1 MAKYGELTQFLE
13 DMPPDEPVSLTLAE
27 LEEIVGTLPPSS
39 SGRTWWAN
47 TEGHSQA
54 LAWLQAGRRVT
65 EIRLG
70 EAVVFSPVGVV
81 VGDSR
86 GGALK
91 AQPVMDGVRALA
103 HFAERAGYPS
113 VIALVAENTL
123 FLHPETVA
131 QTEGK
136 PLFPVIRDPM
146 RRGELATLAD
156 GSRVLLDDNTSPT
169 LAFLWSSGRSKG
181 ADVQYNH
188 LWGVPRNRQTYT
200 ALWNLAVTPAFLAK
214 TTDGSNH
221 PEVLQALRYRSW
233 DLYGYLPAGEEAPRR
248 PAGYEG
254 LGWLAPPEPV
264 ADLGGLLRARMKG
277 APKSRPAM
285 AAREVGWLFSG
296 WEPDGEVAVPDG
308 R

>member
-1 MAKYGELTQFLE
+1 MAGLE
-13 DMPPDEPVSLTLAE
+13 QL
-27 LEEIVGTLPPSS
+27 VGALPPSS

-47 TEGHSQA
+47 TDGHTQA
-54 LAWLQAGRRVT
+54 LAWLRAGRRVT
-65 EIRLG
+65 EISLG
-70 EAVVFSPVGVV
+70 ESVIFSPVVAVV
-81 VGDSR
+81 AGSTTP
-86 GGALK
+86 GPGK
-91 AQPVMDGVRALA
+91 AEPVMDGVRALA
-103 HFAERAGYPS
+103 EFAERAGYSS
-113 VIALVAENTL
+113 VLALVAENTL
-123 FLHPETVA
+123 FLNPDTVA
-131 QTEGK
+131 QTGGE
-136 PLFPVIRDPM
+136 PLFPVIRDPV
-146 RRGELATLAD
+146 RRGQLVKLDD

-169 LAFLWSSGRSKG
+169 LAFLWSSGRSNG

-188 LWGVPRNRQTYT
+188 LWGDPRNRQTYT

-254 LGWLAPPEPV
+254 LRWLAPPEPV
-264 ADLGGLLRARMKG
+264 ADLGGLLRTRMKG

-285 AAREVGWLFSG
+285 AAREIGWLFSG

-308 R
+308 Q